1 MSIYP
6 IVRIQ
11 LSFVQFSLLCYEFCI
26 LSKTECKSIYY
37 HFRHDH
43 ESSSFQK
50 LARNKWICRET
61 CDFFRDQFT
70 LLAVNSFRNRYYQHD
85 DTALSKY
92 IWKLKDLGKALIL
105 KWSIAAYASP
115 YRSGTRRFDLC
126 ITEKYI
132 TAREDQKRLLNK
144 RTQFISQCCHQN
156 KFLLKNVK

>member
-1 MSIYP
+1 MC
-6 IVRIQ
+6 IQ
-11 LSFVQFSLLCYEFCI
+11 LLFVQFSLLYYKFCI
-26 LSKTECKSIYY
+26 LSKAECKSIYY
-37 HFRHDH
+37 HFGHDH

-105 KWSIAAYASP
+105 KWSIAAYTSP
-115 YRSGTRRFDLC
+115 YRCSTRRCDFC
-126 ITEKYI
+126 KTEKYI
-132 TAREDQKRLLNK
+132 IARAEQKHLLNK
-144 RTQFISQCCHQN
+144 CREFISKCCHQN
-156 KFLLKNVK
+156 KFLLKYVK